1 MLAEEETP
9 KIHDTGLFDAS
20 YSWQL
25 FRLMN
30 NIAGGTQTA
39 DKIDSLYAA
48 EKQEYAPDAYRMRFT
63 SNHDENTWNGTEFE
77 RLGDGAQPFAVLTF
91 TFPGIP
97 LIYSGQESAMNKR
110 LRFFDKDTIPWGH
123 YPLENFYSKL
133 TNLKKSSNL
142 LDAGTA
148 GGEFIK
154 VPTSNNQ
161 SVYAFIRKKGQQ
173 KIFVLLNLSPVE
185 QTIQLLGDDFPATYT
200 EIFSGTTKAWKSG
213 DGAKLAPWQYF
224 VYQTL

>member
-20 YSWQL
+20 YSWKL
-25 FRLMN
+25 FHLMN

-48 EKQEYAPDAYRMRFT
+48 EKQEYAPDSYRMRFT
-63 SNHDENTWNGTEFE
+63 SNHDENSWNGTEFE
-77 RLGDGAQPFAVLTF
+77 RLGEGVQPFAVLTF

-110 LRFFDKDTIPWGH
+110 LRFFDKDTIPWNN

-133 TNLKKSSNL
+133 TSLKKSSNL
-142 LDAGTA
+142 LDAGTT

-154 VPTSNNQ
+154 VPSTNNQ
-161 SVYAFIRKKGQQ
+161 TVYAFIRSNAQQ

-185 QTIQLLGDDFPATYT
+185 QTVQLSGNDFPGRYT
-200 EIFSGTTKAWKSG
+200 EIFSEETKEWKSG
-213 DGAKLAPWQYF
+213 DEVKLAPWQYF
-224 VYQTL
+224 VYQSL